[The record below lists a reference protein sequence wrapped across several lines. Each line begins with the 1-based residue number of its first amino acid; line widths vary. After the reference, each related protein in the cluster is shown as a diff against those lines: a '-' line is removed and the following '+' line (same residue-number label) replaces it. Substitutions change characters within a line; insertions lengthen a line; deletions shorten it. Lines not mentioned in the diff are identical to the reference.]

1 MKLILP
7 ILLLQAIS
15 ISKLNAS
22 QTIILKPG
30 ERIKAPI
37 SSDSMN
43 RLSVSG
49 DRITQVFGDSESYEL
64 QADENTGQIFLKPT
78 SQNGNKPL
86 AISLITESG
95 VTQDLTLDPKEGDA
109 KTITLKAP
117 ITIPTSSTANTGLQH
132 GQIPSTNLPNFG
144 MGYGIS
150 GHGGYYQ
157 SLNFQ
162 EQVINAMK
170 QMVVAPE
177 TLPALE
183 LDSFTRR
190 GPENLEIGLI
200 ATYVVGN
207 FKGFKLE
214 VKNTSST
221 SIDILEKDFFRNG
234 DVGISFEKRLL
245 AKGES
250 TICYVVSL

>member
-15 ISKLNAS
+15 ISKLHAS
-22 QTIILKPG
+22 HNLILKPG
-30 ERIKAPI
+30 ERIKASI

-49 DRITQVFGDSESYEL
+49 DRIVQVFGDSESYEL

-86 AISLITESG
+86 AISLITEAG
-95 VTQDLTLDPKEGDA
+95 VTQDLTLEPKEGDA
-109 KTITLKAP
+109 KTLILKAP
-117 ITIPTSSTANTGLQH
+117 VTVPTTTNFLTNPAHNQC
-132 GQIPSTNLPNFG
+132 QIPSASFG
-144 MGYGIS
+144 MGNGAV
-150 GHGGYYQ
+150 HGGYYG

-170 QMVVAPE
+170 QMVVSPE
-177 TLPALE
+177 NLPTYELE
-183 LDSFTRR
+183 TFTRR
-190 GPENLEIGLI
+190 GSEHLEIGLI
-200 ATYVVGN
+200 AAYVIGS

-214 VKNTSST
+214 VKNTGLSAV
-221 SIDILEKDFFRNG
+221 DVLEKDFFRNG
-234 DVGISFEKRLL
+234 DLGISFEKRVLS
-245 AKGES
+245 KGES
-250 TICYVVSL
+250 TVCYVVTL